1 MHVNIRYLYT
11 IVLLILPIVC
21 PAQEWVARYN
31 GPGNAYDAASAI
43 AIDDAGN
50 VYVTGPSCGLGPWE
64 DYATVKYDS
73 SGAEQWVARYNG
85 PFNYADIAMAIAL
98 DTAGNV
104 YVTGQSDG
112 SGTWED
118 YATIR
123 YDASGVEQWV
133 ARYNGPGNDYDAA
146 YAIAVDNAGNV
157 YVTGQSD
164 ASYTCDTSEDYATV
178 RYDSM
183 GVEQWV
189 ARYNGP
195 GNSTDLAMALVIDA
209 VGSIYVT
216 GGSTGSGTGFDYA
229 TVKYDASGVEQWVA
243 RYDGP
248 VNGYDMAH
256 AIAVDNAGYVYVT
269 GYSVGSGTFEDYA
282 TVKYDSLGV
291 EQWVARYNGPGNST
305 DLAIA
310 VAIDDMGN
318 AYITGRSEGS
328 GTGYDYATVKYD
340 TSGVEQWVARYDG
353 PGSGWDQANA
363 IAVDASVSVYVTGY
377 SVGSG
382 TSEDY
387 ATIKY
392 NSQGVEQWVMRYDA
406 GLGDFANDLA
416 VDNDGNA
423 FVTGRSWGPSNN
435 DDYATIKYSPVSIE
449 EQKVILVENNH
460 VRSTIFRGPLQLPD
474 GRKCKVLD
482 ITGRVV
488 EPDRIAP
495 GIYFVEIDNKIVQKV
510 IKIR

>member
-1 MHVNIRYLYT
+1 MYVNVRYL
-11 IVLLILPIVC
+11 LIIALALLPIFSS
-21 PAQEWVARYN
+21 AQEWVARYN
-31 GPGNAYDAASAI
+31 GPGDAYDAASAI
-43 AIDDAGN
+43 AVDNAGN
-50 VYVTGPSCGLGPWE
+50 IYVTGPSCGLGPWE

-73 SGAEQWVARYNG
+73 LGIEQWVARYNG
-85 PFNYADIAMAIAL
+85 PFSYADIALAIAL

-118 YATIR
+118 YATIK
-123 YDASGVEQWV
+123 YDASGSEQWV

-146 YAIAVDNAGNV
+146 YAIAVDNAANV

-216 GGSTGSGTGFDYA
+216 GGSTGSGTVFDYA

-248 VNGYDMAH
+248 VNGYDVAH

-269 GYSVGSGTFEDYA
+269 GYSVGSGTSEDYA

-291 EQWVARYNGPGNST
+291 EQWVVRYDGPGSST
-305 DLAIA
+305 DWASAI
-310 VAIDDMGN
+310 AIDDVGN
-318 AYITGRSEGS
+318 TYVTGKSEGS

-340 TSGVEQWVARYDG
+340 PSGVEQWVARYNG
-353 PGSGWDQANA
+353 PGSGWDLANA
-363 IAVDASVSVYVTGY
+363 IAVDAAGNICVTGY

-392 NSQGVEQWVMRYDA
+392 DPLGVEQWVMRYDA

-416 VDNDGNA
+416 IDGEGNI
-423 FVTGRSWGPSNN
+423 FVTGKSWGPNNN
-435 DDYATIKYSPVSIE
+435 DDYATVKYSSTGIREDIATVVH
-449 EQKVILVENNH
+449 KAYLDA
-460 VRSTIFRGPLQLPD
+460 TIFRGPLRLPE
-474 GRKCKVLD
+474 GRKCRVLD
-482 ITGRVV
+482 ITGRIV
-488 EPDRIAP
+488 EPDRISP
-495 GIYFVEIDNKIVQKV
+495 GVYFVEMDNKIVQKV
-510 IKIR
+510 VKIK